1 MGFSR
6 PKKAIGLDIGTHSVK
21 AVLMSRYGGR
31 LRVESANHIHLDR
44 SMVNNDPVGA
54 QALATR
60 ESVRTM
66 PVGQSLVVAALA
78 GQTVVVRYPR
88 LTNTPKDQLENAVS
102 REAAHNIPYDL
113 NDVFLDWS
121 VLEEARGEESRQ
133 LNQIKVLL
141 VAAKHE
147 VIDARMQVLD
157 AAEVPCAVLSVDSL
171 ALSDAAEACDFLRV
185 GETVAILN
193 IGLTAACVHFI
204 KDGASNFIREV
215 NWGAREMIQA
225 IAKDRRCTYEDAV
238 RQLEEYQYTAAPV
251 PMAVGADDSIP
262 MAQEVSGEQD
272 LPVAPPAKGLGGPS
286 LLDPLDD
293 EAFEIPG
300 SLTGGRRMAESG
312 MGADPFAPAA
322 AAVQLRALADVLAPS
337 LTRMA
342 TEFRRSFDFYEHQLY
357 EQPVTR
363 IILTGGVATMGL
375 VREALQYELGVDDIE
390 SARPD
395 TSALLLG
402 DDSNVRDLLEQPSQF
417 MVAIGLAA
425 RGMADISG

>member
-1 MGFSR
+1 MGFTR

-21 AVLMSRYGGR
+21 AVLMTRYGGR
-31 LRVESANHIHLDR
+31 LRVDCANHIHLDR
-44 SMVNNDPVGA
+44 NLVNNDPIGA
-54 QALATR
+54 QALAAR
-60 ESVRTM
+60 EAVRTM
-66 PVGQSLVVAALA
+66 PVGQSLVVSALA
-78 GQTVVVRYPR
+78 GQNVVVRYPR
-88 LTNTPKDQLENAVS
+88 LTNVPADQVENAVS

-121 VLEEARGEESRQ
+121 VLDETKSEATTQ
-133 LNQIKVLL
+133 QIKVLL

-147 VIDARMQVLD
+147 VIDSRMQVLS
-157 AAEVPCAVLSVDSL
+157 AAEIAPGILGVDSL
-171 ALSDAAEACDFLRV
+171 ALADAAEACDLLRV
-185 GETVAILN
+185 GETVAIVN
-193 IGLTAACVHFI
+193 IGLTSACVHFV
-204 KDGASNFIREV
+204 KDGVSNFIREV

-225 IAKDRRCTYEDAV
+225 IAKDRRCSYEDAV
-238 RQLEEYQYTAAPV
+238 RQLEEYHYVAPPLPV
-251 PMAVGADDSIP
+251 AVDTDEIP
-262 MAQEVSGEQD
+262 MAQE
-272 LPVAPPAKGLGGPS
+272 LPVASPAKGPDTSS

-293 EAFEIPG
+293 EAFDMPG
-300 SLTGGRRMAESG
+300 GGMGSRRPSER
-312 MGADPFAPAA
+312 GADPFAAPATGGS
-322 AAVQLRALADVLAPS
+322 RDLADVLAPS

-363 IILTGGVATMGL
+363 IVLTGGVATMGL

-395 TSALLLG
+395 ESALLLG
-402 DDSNVRDLLEQPSQF
+402 DDNSVRDLLEQPAQF

>member
-31 LRVESANHIHLDR
+31 LRVEAANHIQLDR
-44 SMVNNDPVGA
+44 NMVNNDPVGA

-60 ESVRTM
+60 EAVRTM
-66 PVGQSLVVAALA
+66 PLGQSLVVAALA

-113 NDVFLDWS
+113 NDVFLDWA

-157 AAEVPCAVLSVDSL
+157 AAEVPCGVLSVDSL

-185 GETVAILN
+185 GETVALLN
-193 IGLTAACVHFI
+193 IGLTAACVHFV

-225 IAKDRRCTYEDAV
+225 IAKDRRCTYEEAV
-238 RQLEEYQYTAAPV
+238 RQLEEYQYIASPI
-251 PMAVGADDSIP
+251 PMAMGADEIP
-262 MAQEVSGEQD
+262 MAQEVSDSME
-272 LPVAPPAKGLGGPS
+272 LPVAAPAKPFGGAS

-293 EAFEIPG
+293 EVFDIPG
-300 SLTGGRRMAESG
+300 PSAGRRPAELG
-312 MGADPFAPAA
+312 NAGGDPFAPAA
-322 AAVQLRALADVLAPS
+322 AATAQLRALADVLAPS

-402 DDSNVRDLLEQPSQF
+402 DDVAVRDLLEQPAQF

>member
-1 MGFSR
+1 MGFTR
-6 PKKAIGLDIGTHSVK
+6 PKKAIGLDIGTHSAK

-31 LRVESANHIHLDR
+31 LRVESALHVHLDR
-44 SMVNNDPVGA
+44 NVVNNDPVGA

-60 ESVRTM
+60 EAVRTM
-66 PVGQSLVVAALA
+66 PAGQCLVVAALA
-78 GQTVVVRYPR
+78 GQNVVVRYPR
-88 LTNTPKDQLENAVS
+88 LTNIPKDQLENAVS

-121 VLEEARGEESRQ
+121 VLDEAKSEATVQQ
-133 LNQIKVLL
+133 LKVLL

-147 VIDARMQVLD
+147 VIDARMQVLA
-157 AAEVPCAVLSVDSL
+157 AAEVQCSVLGVDSL

-185 GETVAILN
+185 GETVAIVN

-204 KDGASNFIREV
+204 KDGVSNFIREV

-225 IAKDRRCTYEDAV
+225 IAKDRRCSYDDAV
-238 RQLEEYQYTAAPV
+238 RLLEEYRYTAPPLPV
-251 PMAVGADDSIP
+251 AVDADDIP
-262 MAQEVSGEQD
+262 MAQEM
-272 LPVAPPAKGLGGPS
+272 PAPAKGPAASS

-293 EAFEIPG
+293 EPFEMAG
-300 SLTGGRRMAESG
+300 GKSSGRRPSERPA
-312 MGADPFAPAA
+312 GADPFAAHA
-322 AAVQLRALADVLAPS
+322 SAQVRDVADVLAPS

-395 TSALLLG
+395 ESALLLG
-402 DDSNVRDLLEQPSQF
+402 DDAAVRDLLEQPAQF

>member
-1 MGFSR
+1 MGFTR
-6 PKKAIGLDIGTHSVK
+6 PKKAIGLDIGTHSAK

-31 LRVESANHIHLDR
+31 LRVESALHVHLDR
-44 SMVNNDPVGA
+44 SLVNNDPVGA

-60 ESVRTM
+60 EAVRTM
-66 PVGQSLVVAALA
+66 PAGQCLVVAALA
-78 GQTVVVRYPR
+78 GQSVVVRYPR
-88 LTNTPKDQLENAVS
+88 LTNVPKDQLENAVS

-121 VLEEARGEESRQ
+121 LLDEVKGEATTQQ
-133 LNQIKVLL
+133 LKVLL

-147 VIDARMQVLD
+147 VIDSRMQVLS
-157 AAEVPCAVLSVDSL
+157 AAEVQCGVLGVDSL
-171 ALSDAAEACDFLRV
+171 ALADAAEACDFLRV
-185 GETVAILN
+185 GETVAIVN
-193 IGLTAACVHFI
+193 IGLSAACVHFI
-204 KDGASNFIREV
+204 KDGVSNFIREV
-215 NWGAREMIQA
+215 NWGAREMVQA
-225 IAKDRRCTYEDAV
+225 IAKDRRCSYEDAV
-238 RQLEEYQYTAAPV
+238 RMLEEYQYTAPPLPV
-251 PMAVGADDSIP
+251 AVDADDIP
-262 MAQEVSGEQD
+262 MAQEIPAAE
-272 LPVAPPAKGLGGPS
+272 PVRPASASS

-293 EAFEIPG
+293 EAFEMTRG
-300 SLTGGRRMAESG
+300 ASTGRRPSERPA
-312 MGADPFAPAA
+312 GADPFAAQA
-322 AAVQLRALADVLAPS
+322 TIQQRELADVLAPS

-363 IILTGGVATMGL
+363 IILSGGVATMGL

-395 TSALLLG
+395 ESALLFG
-402 DDSNVRDLLEQPSQF
+402 DDESVRDLLEQPAQF